1 MADEEGKRAVKRMK
15 KEGSSKI
22 LRETDISDELL
33 ATIPVKDL
41 NNLLR
46 GLPEDD
52 VFKLKQRRRTLKNR
66 GYAQNSR
73 TKRVRQ
79 REDLEYERQQL
90 KDELFMVSKENEDL
104 RRERDEAKR
113 KYDSL
118 QKLLTSRTKQIAS
131 QTWSGVVSTEI
142 DDQIDVVGVEES
154 ERAARET
161 KTLHENGSEKPSN
174 QREDKEIQVDDGS
187 NESR

>member
-1 MADEEGKRAVKRMK
+1 MK

-118 QKLLTSRTKQIAS
+118 QKLLTSR
-131 QTWSGVVSTEI
+131 
-142 DDQIDVVGVEES
+142 
-154 ERAARET
+154 
-161 KTLHENGSEKPSN
+161 
-174 QREDKEIQVDDGS
+174 
-187 NESR
+187 